1 MRRFLGAVI
10 CALWRSTHVS
20 SRFYFYCTINV
31 CVVLLLHVFCVTMV
45 CAQTYAG
52 HDLFILTPPFPNQPL
67 PQFSIN
73 DGSPSVAAGG
83 MVVGESEGGP
93 NVAPIQNALIW
104 ASPNGEITDLSP
116 TNLPGLGTSVAIAT
130 DGVRQVGAAGQP
142 PIISQGGFFH
152 AVLWSSTADSA
163 VDLNPNG
170 YQFSEALGIGGN
182 QQVGFAGG
190 HAQLWTGT
198 ADSAVDLH
206 PNFSGFPVSR
216 AYGTDGTRQVGEMID
231 SLATTPHAILWKGNA
246 ASAVDLNPTNLP
258 GFDFSIA
265 YGVNGKSIVGD
276 GGGSSIGDFSHA
288 LLWTAGADSAIDLE
302 PTKLSGV
309 FGSVAYNTDGI
320 HQVGYGLVDLNVGN
334 RHALL
339 WSGTADSA
347 IDLNLLLPFDSVDSV
362 ANTIDPQG
370 NIWGTATDSSGNIHA
385 VEWSPV
391 PEPSATWLASIGVV
405 SLLASCRRNK
415 SRETRK
421 PVNFPSS
428 MVGKIGASR
437 RSQVP

>member
-1 MRRFLGAVI
+1 MRHFLGAGN
-10 CALWRSTHVS
+10 CALWPSTHVS
-20 SRFYFYCTINV
+20 SRFYCTITV
-31 CVVLLLHVFCVTMV
+31 CGVLLVYVFCVAMV
-45 CAQTYAG
+45 RAQTYAG

-93 NVAPIQNALIW
+93 NVFPIQNALIW

-116 TNLPGLGTSVAIAT
+116 TSLPGFGTSVAIAT

-152 AVLWSSTADSA
+152 AVLWSGTADSA

-258 GFDFSIA
+258 GFNFSIA

-276 GGGSSIGDFSHA
+276 GGGSSISDFSHA
-288 LLWTAGADSAIDLE
+288 LLWTAGADSAIDLQ

-320 HQVGYGLVDLNVGN
+320 HQVGYGLVDLNVGS

-370 NIWGTATDSSGNIHA
+370 NIWGTATDSDGNIHA

-391 PEPSATWLASIGVV
+391 PEPASIVIALMGSILTFPMRHRRKAHSENSSFPAILPY
-405 SLLASCRRNK
+405 SLHS
-415 SRETRK
+415 
-421 PVNFPSS
+421 P
-428 MVGKIGASR
+428 
-437 RSQVP
+437 